1 MKAKIKRIKDWKRE
15 NVLLS
20 LAISVILTGTFVYHF
35 IEGWNY
41 LDSLYFTVITL
52 TTVGYGD
59 LSPQTPAGKIFTMFF
74 IFTGLGIILSFIEKI
89 ANHRVEKIKTKRGK
103 N

>member
-1 MKAKIKRIKDWKRE
+1 MKAKIKKFRDWKRE

-20 LAISVILTGTFVYHF
+20 LVFSVILSGTFIYHF
-35 IEGWNY
+35 VEKWSY

-59 LSPQTPAGKIFTMFF
+59 LSPQTPVGKIFTIFF
-74 IFTGLGIILSFIEKI
+74 IFAGLGIILSFIEKI
-89 ANHRVEKIKTKRGK
+89 ANNRVEKTKIKRGK

>member
-89 ANHRVEKIKTKRGK
+89 ANHRVEKVKVKRGR

>member
-1 MKAKIKRIKDWKRE
+1 MKAKIKKIRDWKRE

-35 IEGWNY
+35 IEGWSY

-59 LSPQTPAGKIFTMFF
+59 LSPQTPIGKIFTIFF
-74 IFTGLGIILSFIEKI
+74 IFTGLGIILSLIEKL
-89 ANHRVEKIKTKRGK
+89 ANHRIEKGKKRGTK
-103 N
+103 